1 MCKFFFVLAV
11 SWMIMSAAESSMHKY
26 FNPKCLRAACLF
38 ANPLL
43 LLAHY
48 ITMSNCSQLMFPI
61 VTLWYKTEELQE
73 TSKSQN
79 LLCELLVDFVN

>member
-11 SWMIMSAAESSMHKY
+11 SLMIMSAAESSMHKY

-38 ANPLL
+38 TNPLL

-79 LLCELLVDFVN
+79 LLCELLVYFVK